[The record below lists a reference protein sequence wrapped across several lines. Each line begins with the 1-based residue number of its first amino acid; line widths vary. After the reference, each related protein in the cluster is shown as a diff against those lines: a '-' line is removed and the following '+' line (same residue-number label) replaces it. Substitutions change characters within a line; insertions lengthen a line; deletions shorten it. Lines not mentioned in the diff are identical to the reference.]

1 MSRVCIFGER
11 LKPPL
16 DEGIKKLTLNLADVC
31 RALGHEVRVLTTG
44 APDWPEMGVEA
55 VQADKLLR
63 SSQLAGAF
71 AAWRPT
77 AVVYVPTASL
87 TLASG
92 VRSRTLKR
100 YAGAPVALFATQ
112 GRRHRKPVQ
121 MAARFVAP
129 DLCVAQSAATV
140 EQARLLGW
148 PAELL
153 PPGVDLATFRPV
165 STDRKAILR
174 RQFGLAEDEFVVL
187 HVGHLNRGRGVADLL
202 AVTDLARPVLACS
215 TSTVQDMELAGEL
228 RTKGVSVFS
237 DFIPKIADLYAA
249 ADAYLFPVPPDPEG
263 PSSIDV
269 PLSVLEAAA
278 CGLPVVTTRFGAL
291 PGLWPQVAMEGM
303 NGGDLLYYDD
313 IDGLRRA
320 VVRLRD
326 ARTGSA
332 GPAGARHLVEPF
344 GWEALARR
352 LLQRLTAGGTGS

>member
-1 MSRVCIFGER
+1 M
-11 LKPPL
+11 
-16 DEGIKKLTLNLADVC
+16 
-31 RALGHEVRVLTTG
+31 
-44 APDWPEMGVEA
+44 
-55 VQADKLLR
+55 
-63 SSQLAGAF
+63 
-71 AAWRPT
+71 
-77 AVVYVPTASL
+77 VYVPTASL

-174 RQFGLAEDEFVVL
+174 RQFGLGEDEFVVL

-215 TSTVQDMELAGEL
+215 TSTPQDAELAGEL

-237 DFIPKIADLYAA
+237 DYIPKIADLYAA

-291 PGLWPQVAMEGM
+291 PDLWPEAAMEGM

-332 GPAGARHLVEPF
+332 GAGRRAPPGGAIRLGGARPPAAPEADRRGNRVMTTNEMPSDVAWAAYLVSSWWGAIWRAARAHRPARSRRA
-344 GWEALARR
+344 EAAQERLPAADPGARSAARR
-352 LLQRLTAGGTGS
+352 PRSAFVRAI